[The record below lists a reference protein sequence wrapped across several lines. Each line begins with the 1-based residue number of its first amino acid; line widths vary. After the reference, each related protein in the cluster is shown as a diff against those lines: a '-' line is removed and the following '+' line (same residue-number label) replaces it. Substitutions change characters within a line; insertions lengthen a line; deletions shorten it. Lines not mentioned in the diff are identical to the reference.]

1 MSSARAASDDIADD
15 GPVRSGRTPLA
26 NALLAAAVVA
36 GASLPV
42 YLTGAMFIQLSAD
55 LAFGAAGLGVV
66 VGAYRGSAALGAV
79 PLGRIADRIRPDRSL
94 RLSLLLSALAMV
106 GIASLASNITHL
118 FVFLL
123 LSGIAYALGQ
133 TSVNVFLSTAV
144 PPQRQG
150 MALGIKQA
158 AIPLSGMLAGLA
170 VPVLALTLGWRS
182 AFWVFAGLA
191 GLAILAVPSLAEAP
205 KRSSGAG
212 SGRRMPM
219 PPTFALGMALAF
231 GVAANSSTTA
241 FLVDSA
247 VSIGM
252 FPGRAGL
259 LLAVASGASITVRI
273 VSGSLVDRFR
283 MDPLRVTVGM
293 LVVGAS
299 GYLLMSSTSTPA
311 FAAGAIIALTLGWG
325 YNGIFW
331 LAVIR
336 HSKGSAGASTGIILP
351 MGMAGGVIGPLITGR
366 IVEETSYALVW
377 GMAGAWLMASAAMVV
392 LGVRLLAR
400 SS

>member
-1 MSSARAASDDIADD
+1 MSSDGTAVDGAAAD
-15 GPVRSGRTPLA
+15 GPAKTGRTPLA

-36 GASLPV
+36 GGSLPV
-42 YLTGAMFIQLSAD
+42 YLTGAMFVQLSVD

-66 VGAYRGSAALGAV
+66 VGAYRGATALGAV
-79 PLGRIADRIRPDRSL
+79 PLGRLADRVRPDRSL
-94 RLSLLLSALAMV
+94 RISLLLSALAMV
-106 GIASLASNITHL
+106 GIGSFATNFTHL
-118 FVFLL
+118 FAFLL
-123 LSGIAYALGQ
+123 LSGLAYALGQ

-144 PPQRQG
+144 PPNRQG

-182 AFWVFAGLA
+182 AFWIFAGVAVLA
-191 GLAILAVPSLAEAP
+191 LIAVPSLGEAP
-205 KRSSGAG
+205 KRSSGG
-212 SGRRMPM
+212 SARGRMPM
-219 PPTFALGMALAF
+219 PPTLALGAALAF
-231 GVAANSSTTA
+231 GIGANSSTTA

-247 VSIGM
+247 VSIGIV
-252 FPGRAGL
+252 PGRAGL

-273 VSGSLVDRFR
+273 VAGSLVDRFQ

-311 FAAGAIIALTLGWG
+311 FSAGAMIALTLGWG
-325 YNGIFW
+325 YNGVFW

-336 HSKGSAGASTGIILP
+336 HSSGSAGASTGIILP

-366 IVEETSYALVW
+366 IVEATSYTVVW
-377 GMAGAWLMASAAMVV
+377 GIVGAWLLASAAMVV
-392 LGVRLLAR
+392 LGVRLLPR

>member
-1 MSSARAASDDIADD
+1 MSSHDAAISSAAGDRPA
-15 GPVRSGRTPLA
+15 GAGRTPLA

-36 GASLPV
+36 GGSLPV
-42 YLTGAMFIQLSAD
+42 YLTGAMFVQLSVD

-66 VGAYRGSAALGAV
+66 VGAYRGATALGAV
-79 PLGRIADRIRPDRSL
+79 PLGRLADRVRPDRSL
-94 RLSLLLSALAMV
+94 RVSLLLSALVMV
-106 GIASLASNITHL
+106 GIASLATNITHL

-123 LSGIAYALGQ
+123 LSGLAYALGQ

-144 PPQRQG
+144 PPQHQG
-150 MALGIKQA
+150 MAVGIKQS

-182 AFWVFAGLA
+182 AFWIFA
-191 GLAILAVPSLAEAP
+191 GLAILALLAVPSLGEAP
-205 KRSSGAG
+205 KRSSGAE

-219 PPTFALGMALAF
+219 PPTLALGMALAF
-231 GVAANSSTTA
+231 GIAANSSTTA

-247 VSIGM
+247 VSIGIV
-252 FPGRAGL
+252 PGRAGL

-273 VSGSLVDRFR
+273 VAGSLVDRLR

-299 GYLLMSSTSTPA
+299 GYVLMSATSTPA
-311 FAAGAIIALTLGWG
+311 FAAGAMIALTLGWG
-325 YNGIFW
+325 YNGVFW

-336 HSKGSAGASTGIILP
+336 QSKGSAGASTGIILP
-351 MGMAGGVIGPLITGR
+351 MGMTGGVIGPLITGR
-366 IVEETSYALVW
+366 IVEATSYSFVW
-377 GMAGAWLMASAAMVV
+377 AIVGAWLIASAAMVV
-392 LGVRLLAR
+392 LGVRLLPR
-400 SS
+400 SE